1 VLLGRRRGRDDDA
14 DLLGAAV
21 LGAVLVLVPLA
32 VDSSML
38 VAGLGLAIGVL
49 CGLLLATLK
58 PR

>member
-1 VLLGRRRGRDDDA
+1 
-14 DLLGAAV
+14 
-21 LGAVLVLVPLA
+21 
-32 VDSSML
+32 ML